1 MLHIVSKQTLLV
13 CIDKYNHAII
23 SLFKFGATYRMNFII
38 KENPQKLPKMA
49 HALQNVSFRYQNMNL
64 WV

>member
-49 HALQNVSFRYQNMNL
+49 HALQNLLF
-64 WV
+64 